1 MNVCN
6 SFSLTTQPFGS
17 ASGEIFGQLAALLS
31 VTIME
36 LEVAGGIM
44 LDADAVTVPPA
55 VDGED
60 VEAAK
65 PEKKGPGRG
74 KKRSSVEP
82 AEATKKAKSS
92 SADLEEKTKKCKRC
106 KKCKPLSEFYTNQAG
121 CRQCSKDMKN
131 LENHAKTSKETEWF
145 KGLDEGQKDLLLQA
159 YNKEKERAEKERSR
173 VKFNMSVYKQRSL
186 HATGVRKEGRK
197 RFMTEQAYNA
207 WTRTPE
213 GGSLTQTQAEQK
225 WQEMKDDEK
234 TPSQGFGVEFK
245 LAIPIFDE
253 LIDYDDQAEQ
263 REVERQQRLNAK
275 MTQEELDK
283 KVDVLVRSNQRDL
296 ATDVKVASALSGADV
311 AQEGL
316 VLPKLAGLA
325 KSKLFRAE
333 GQDGDEEDDPMSSPK
348 GEAKEA
354 DSPKSSPKWFDVQ
367 AKRAGAQRQ
376 LEQVWTKRKTAIDA
390 LITSMREVQDA
401 ARTAV
406 SSGRCAKDCKIE
418 MMILDNRVK
427 ALELVRGGSE
437 SDFATYVSR
446 LRQEAQA
453 QAGTRSVASG
463 GSAKELTLLHLG
475 LKSEYFK

>member
-1 MNVCN
+1 MMNVCNSICN

-31 VTIME
+31 VTVME
-36 LEVAGGIM
+36 LEVAGGILM
-44 LDADAVTVPPA
+44 DTGAVPSA

-60 VEAAK
+60 AEAAK
-65 PEKKGPGRG
+65 LEKKGPGRG
-74 KKRSSVEP
+74 KKRNGAET
-82 AEATKKAKSS
+82 AEAKKKAKS

-106 KKCKPLSEFYTNQAG
+106 KKCKPLSEFYANQAG
-121 CRQCSKDMKN
+121 CKQCSKDIRN
-131 LENHAKTSKETEWF
+131 LENHARNSKETEWF
-145 KGLDEGQKDLLLQA
+145 KGLDDGQKDLLIQA
-159 YNKEKERAEKERSR
+159 YNKEKERAEKERTR

-186 HATGVRKEGRK
+186 HATGLRKEGRK
-197 RFMTEQAYNA
+197 RFMTEQAYYA

-234 TPSQGFGVEFK
+234 VPSQGSGVEFK

-253 LIDYDDQAEQ
+253 IVDYDDQAEQ
-263 REVERQQRLNAK
+263 REIERQQRLNAK
-275 MTQEELDK
+275 MTEEELDK

-296 ATDVKVASALSGADV
+296 ATDVKVASALSGTDV
-311 AQEGL
+311 AEEGL

-333 GQDGDEEDDPMSSPK
+333 GEDGDQEDEPMSSPK
-348 GEAKEA
+348 GEAKESE
-354 DSPKSSPKWFDVQ
+354 SPKSSPKWFDVQ

-376 LEQVWTKRKTAIDA
+376 LEQVWAKRKTAIDA
-390 LITSMREVQDA
+390 LITSVREVQDA

-418 MMILDNRVK
+418 MMILENRVN

-437 SDFATYVSR
+437 SDFARYVST

-453 QAGTRSVASG
+453 QAGTRSAASG

-475 LKSEYFK
+475 LYFG